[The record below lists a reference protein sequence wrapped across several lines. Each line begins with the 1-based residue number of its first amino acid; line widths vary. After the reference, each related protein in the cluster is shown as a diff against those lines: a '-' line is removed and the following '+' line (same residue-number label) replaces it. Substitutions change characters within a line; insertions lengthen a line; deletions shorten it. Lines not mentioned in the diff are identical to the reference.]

1 MKFKEYI
8 IKRHW
13 KLFYYKN
20 VDMLE
25 WLNIV
30 YKYDLFCIFTELISL
45 SIPLFY
51 TSF

>member
-8 IKRHW
+8 IKKYP

-30 YKYDLFCIFTELISL
+30 YK
-45 SIPLFY
+45 
-51 TSF
+51 